1 MLERRA
7 DDPRAPV
14 GAKRHSGIQHHA
26 RRRGHLSLADRSD
39 SADRRFRQSRGAR
52 WDGLWNALS
61 APRVLQSLK
70 LTFGAALIAGSANA
84 VFGLLVVWVF
94 VRYEFP
100 GMRIFDAMIDLPF
113 ALPTA
118 VAGIALTALYSANGW
133 IGQFLEPLGIKVAYT
148 VLGIIIAMTFIRLPF
163 VVRTVEPVAHDAEM
177 ELEEAAT
184 PCRKSLANGVASHPR
199 NR

>member
-1 MLERRA
+1 M
-7 DDPRAPV
+7 
-14 GAKRHSGIQHHA
+14 
-26 RRRGHLSLADRSD
+26 
-39 SADRRFRQSRGAR
+39 
-52 WDGLWNALS
+52 S